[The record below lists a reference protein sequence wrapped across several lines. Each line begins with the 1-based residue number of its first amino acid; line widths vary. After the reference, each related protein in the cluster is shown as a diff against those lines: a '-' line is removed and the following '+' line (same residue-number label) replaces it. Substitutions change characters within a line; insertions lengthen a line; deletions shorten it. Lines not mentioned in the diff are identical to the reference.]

1 LRGLSLGHRGGSALR
16 ILCLG
21 AHGDDIEIGCGG
33 SVLTLLAAHPSSV
46 VRWVVFSG
54 DAARASEARA
64 QRADFLAAAGERDV
78 RTLDFRES
86 YFPARRLGH
95 QGGVRGL
102 RDFAPDLIFTHREAD
117 RHQDHR
123 LIAELT
129 WNTFR
134 DHLILAYEIPKWDG
148 DLASPQ
154 AFVPI
159 AAEMCREKCRLLG
172 KHFAS
177 QAGRHWFDEELFVGL
192 LRGVECRSPS
202 GYAEAF
208 DARKWCSAE
217 WTRSTLTRPAACAA
231 RRCATSRST
240 WACRRCARLASCP
253 SSSTLPRS
261 SSRCAY
267 ACARAAFWFSS
278 WSR

>member
-1 LRGLSLGHRGGSALR
+1 LRGLNLDLRAGSPLR

-21 AHGDDIEIGCGG
+21 AHSDDIEIGCGG
-33 SVLTLLAAHPSSV
+33 SLLTLLAAHPNSS

-54 DAARASEARA
+54 DQARAAEARASA
-64 QRADFLAAAGERDV
+64 ADFLAKAGERDV
-78 RTLDFRES
+78 RTLGFRES
-86 YFPARRLGH
+86 FFPYEGAAIKSAFETLA
-95 QGGVRGL
+95 
-102 RDFAPDLIFTHREAD
+102 DFAPDLIFTHREAD

-148 DLASPQ
+148 DLGNPQ

-159 AAEMCREKCRLLG
+159 SAEVCREKCRLLG

-177 QAGRHWFDEELFVGL
+177 QANRHWFDDELFVGL
-192 LRGVECRSPS
+192 LRMRGVECRSPS

-208 DARKWCSAE
+208 DARKWV
-217 WTRSTLTRPAACAA
+217 LG
-231 RRCATSRST
+231 
-240 WACRRCARLASCP
+240 
-253 SSSTLPRS
+253 
-261 SSRCAY
+261 
-267 ACARAAFWFSS
+267 
-278 WSR
+278 